1 LSRGLIRRLGLGLVL
16 DLEVVVAAKVVVD
29 VDRAMNRALPLSPVL
44 VLVLGQVFLHA
55 VDASLIL
62 ARFLG
67 SLRIVIER
75 DR

>member
-1 LSRGLIRRLGLGLVL
+1 
-16 DLEVVVAAKVVVD
+16 VVAAKVVVD
-29 VDRAMNRALPLSPVL
+29 MDREMDGGMNRVLRLSLVL
-44 VLVLGQVFLHA
+44 VLVLGQVLLNRA